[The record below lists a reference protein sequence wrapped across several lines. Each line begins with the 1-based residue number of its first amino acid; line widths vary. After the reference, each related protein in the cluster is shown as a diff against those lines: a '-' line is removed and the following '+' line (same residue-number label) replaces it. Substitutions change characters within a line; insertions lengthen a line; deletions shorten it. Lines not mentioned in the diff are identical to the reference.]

1 MRDSRSFFEKLTG
14 SVKVDS
20 PEWQADEPME
30 TTHGDE
36 PEAELLKAK
45 NSWLTSSAEEGEL
58 TVDVY
63 QTPDDIIIQT
73 TVAGV
78 RPDELDVSITQEMV
92 TIKGRRQRAHEV
104 SEKDFFY
111 KELYWGSFSRSILL
125 PQEVDADEAQ
135 ATFKN
140 GLLTIRLPKLD
151 KARIQRLRVKME

>member
-1 MRDSRSFFEKLTG
+1 MKDGRSFFEKLTG

-20 PEWQADEPME
+20 PDWSAENAVRELRDE
-30 TTHGDE
+30 E
-36 PEAELLKAK
+36 PETELAKAKSGWLKAD
-45 NSWLTSSAEEGEL
+45 EEGEL

-63 QTPDDIIIQT
+63 QTPDDIVIQT

-92 TIKGRRQRAHEV
+92 TIKGKRQRAHEV
-104 SEKDFFY
+104 SDKDFFY
-111 KELYWGSFSRSILL
+111 KELYWGSFSRSLLL

-151 KARIQRLRVKME
+151 KARIQRLRVKTE

>member
-14 SVKVDS
+14 SVKVGE
-20 PEWQADEPME
+20 PQWQAEEPAQALP
-30 TTHGDE
+30 DNE
-36 PEAELLKAK
+36 PEAELAKAK
-45 NSWLTSSAEEGEL
+45 SSWLKSDEEGEL

-78 RPDELDVSITQEMV
+78 RPDELDVSITQEMI

-104 SEKDFFY
+104 SDKDFFN

-151 KARIQRLRVKME
+151 TARTQKLRVKME

>member
-1 MRDSRSFFEKLTG
+1 MKDGRSFFEKLTG

-20 PEWQADEPME
+20 TDWSAENAVRELRDE
-30 TTHGDE
+30 E
-36 PEAELLKAK
+36 PETELAKAKSGWLKAD
-45 NSWLTSSAEEGEL
+45 EEGEL

-63 QTPDDIIIQT
+63 QTPDDIVIQT

-92 TIKGRRQRAHEV
+92 TIKGKRQRAHEV
-104 SEKDFFY
+104 SDKDFFY
-111 KELYWGSFSRSILL
+111 KELYWGSFSRSLLL

-151 KARIQRLRVKME
+151 KARIQRLRVKTE